1 MARWPLVQTTRLA
14 RSSYHIRFP
23 ATVLHYN
30 ALFLIQSKL
39 HPRAHQ
45 CACACSYSCSY
56 PWPCAQKT
64 LPGVVPGWNRPC
76 QLRHVI
82 LLRDRSLGNRGANML
97 ASLSLSFSH
106 THIHTHA
113 HEYAR
118 SHTQTNLFFTRTHL
132 RTQPFMLAR
141 FPSGTAVA
149 STPGRHN
156 Y

>member
-39 HPRAHQ
+39 RPRARQ

-97 ASLSLSFSH
+97 ASLSLFLSH
-106 THIHTHA
+106 THSHTRARVCAFAYTHKCVLHTH
-113 HEYAR
+113 
-118 SHTQTNLFFTRTHL
+118 SLTN
-132 RTQPFMLAR
+132 
-141 FPSGTAVA
+141 TALHPRA
-149 STPGRHN
+149 IPLWYSSRLHPR
-156 Y
+156 